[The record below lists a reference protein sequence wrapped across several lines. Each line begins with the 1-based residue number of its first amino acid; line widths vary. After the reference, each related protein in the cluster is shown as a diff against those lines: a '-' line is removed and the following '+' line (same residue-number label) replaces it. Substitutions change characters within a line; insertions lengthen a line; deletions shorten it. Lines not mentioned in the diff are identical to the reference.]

1 LALVVIDWHSI
12 SAFNGSDMR
21 VSLSFFMPLLIF
33 LSTAVAA
40 FELQGEQTQGG
51 LLLGKAKPGE
61 QVFFDGKNLRVTAD
75 GRFVFGFGR
84 DAKPHSTLKICSEAA
99 CTDHTIAVRQRQY
112 VEQRVDGVPQNTVTP
127 PPQVLD
133 RIRQEGAMVS
143 RARAKV
149 SDSLAFSQPF
159 IWPLKGPITG
169 VFGSRRVYNGE
180 PRRPH
185 YGVDVAAPTGTPVV
199 APADAIVRLAHAD
212 MYFSGGTLVMD
223 HGFGVTSTFI
233 HLSEV
238 SVEVGQQVRRGQ
250 PVGKVG
256 ATGRATGP
264 HLDWRMNWFKVRLD
278 PVLHVGAMPVD
289 NVAES
294 AAMPQTP

>member
-1 LALVVIDWHSI
+1 
-12 SAFNGSDMR
+12 MR
-21 VSLSFFMPLLIF
+21 VFLSLFLPLCAAVGLFM
-33 LSTAVAA
+33 STAVAA
-40 FELQGEQTQGG
+40 LELQGDLAQGG
-51 LLLGKAKPGE
+51 LILGKAAPGE
-61 QVFFDGKNLRVTAD
+61 QAFLDGKKLRMTAD
-75 GRFVFGFGR
+75 GRFVFGFDR
-84 DAKPHSTLKICSEAA
+84 DAKPDSTLKICAKEQ
-99 CTDHTIAVRQRQY
+99 CVDHPLAVRQRQY
-112 VEQRVDGVPQNTVTP
+112 DVQRVDGVPQNTVTP
-127 PPQVLD
+127 PPEVLD

-149 SDSLAFSQPF
+149 SNSLAFAEPF

-169 VFGSRRVYNGE
+169 VFGSQRVYNGE

-185 YGVDVAAPTGTPVV
+185 FGVDVAAPNGTPVV
-199 APADAIVRLAHAD
+199 APADAIVRLAHPD

-223 HGFGVTSTFI
+223 HGYGVTSTFI

-238 SVEVGQQVRRGQ
+238 MVEEGQQVRQGQ

-278 PVLHVGAMPVD
+278 PVLHVGAMP
-289 NVAES
+289 
-294 AAMPQTP
+294 Q